1 MRRWWKGGFRRL
13 TSGLGVV
20 TVCAALLMWGASPA
34 AAGGPTSVLL
44 VSPPSGESAALT
56 HTDKEYAELEKLLGP
71 PERGVRD
78 MPREAGVTA
87 LLINVTWMLHD
98 VSPWR
103 VDRVFPAEDGDVV
116 WIHTE
121 QRFTEEPT
129 TGVWRRAARPGPLR
143 ALLKELGLMGPAS
156 EAGTNSAIYPVPWE
170 AEAEAEAGRSGS
182 DDGASGTESDGSA
195 ASAQAPPRA
204 AAGGTGWWWAIPVAA
219 TGAVLALL
227 LRPYVTRLP
236 FPRRRPGGRGG
247 EPGPRQ
253 ELLDL

>member
-1 MRRWWKGGFRRL
+1 M
-13 TSGLGVV
+13 V
-20 TVCAALLMWGASPA
+20 TVCAALLVWGASPA

-71 PERGVRD
+71 PERGVKD

-87 LLINVTWMLHD
+87 LLINVTWMVHD

-121 QRFTEEPT
+121 QRLTEEPT

-156 EAGTNSAIYPVPWE
+156 DAGTNSAIYPVPWE
-170 AEAEAEAGRSGS
+170 AEAEGEAGAPGP
-182 DDGASGTESDGSA
+182 DDGASGTEPPDGSA
-195 ASAQAPPRA
+195 ASAQAAPPA
-204 AAGGTGWWWAIPVAA
+204 AAGGTGRWWAIPGAA
-219 TGAVLALL
+219 AGAVLALL

-236 FPRRRPGGRGG
+236 FPRRRSGGGGG
-247 EPGPRQ
+247 EQGPRQ